1 MVTSKI
7 FPYENKLVAFVD
19 LLGFKKAIFES
30 ESDTNIKKSVDKA
43 IYSYLQ
49 LKTLNDLHTQ
59 LVKEKGINKGLYDIA
74 FFSDCFV
81 ISCKKQSDKQKNLYI
96 DFFKGLVNIS
106 FKLLSIG
113 FLIRGGVTYGLLYH
127 QDNMI
132 YGPAMNRAY
141 LLESQQA
148 KYPRILVDGYALQE
162 ISKDEHSREIMQYI
176 SPDKTDGM
184 MFIDYLSQEE
194 YFEENDNY
202 WNCNNERL
210 TYGQLFSQ
218 AKDQIEMSIETFKEQ
233 NKVLDK
239 FNWFKDYHN
248 NTVLKSESLKNNKD
262 KYLIK

>member
-1 MVTSKI
+1 MVASKI
-7 FPYENKLVAFVD
+7 FNYENKLVAFVD
-19 LLGFKKAIFES
+19 LLGFKKAVFES

-43 IYSYLQ
+43 VYSYLK
-49 LKTLNDLHTQ
+49 LKTLNDAYIELM
-59 LVKEKGINKGLYDIA
+59 KEKGINKGLYDIA

-81 ISCKKQSDKQKNLYI
+81 ISCKKQSDEQENLYI
-96 DFFKGLVNIS
+96 DFFKGLVNMS

-127 QDNMI
+127 QNNMI

-148 KYPRILVDGYALQE
+148 KYPRILVDGFALQE
-162 ISKDEHSREIMQYI
+162 ISKDEHIREIMQYI
-176 SPDKTDGM
+176 SPDQIDGM
-184 MFIDYLSQEE
+184 MFIDYLSQKE

-202 WNCNNERL
+202 YNCNNERL
-210 TYGQLFSQ
+210 TYNQLLLQ
-218 AKDQIEMSIETFKEQ
+218 AKDKIEMNIKTFKEQ
-233 NKVLDK
+233 GKVLDK

-248 NTVLKSESLKNNKD
+248 NIVLKSESLQDNKD